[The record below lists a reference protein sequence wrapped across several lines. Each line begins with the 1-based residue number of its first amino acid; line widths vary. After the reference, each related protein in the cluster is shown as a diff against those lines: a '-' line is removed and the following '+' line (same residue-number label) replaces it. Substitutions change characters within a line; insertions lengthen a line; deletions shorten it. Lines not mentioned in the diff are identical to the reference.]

1 MAGDW
6 IKVEVT
12 LPDKT
17 EVVQMASKLKLDQ
30 DAICGKLVRIWAWAD
45 QNEINGNAIPITVDF
60 IDRATY
66 CPGFSEALKE
76 VGWLEEQNGSLT
88 FPRFDRHNG
97 QVAKKRAETKR
108 RVANSRSAKKSVEAK
123 VETVA
128 APSDVAGIHHAIV
141 AELKPS
147 EPDVPVNKPSDYFA
161 PNAFSIT
168 PGITNI
174 TIDGVEVEFHEDGLR
189 WVAEFLRQWN
199 SLIGVTKRNYL
210 DETMKKHL
218 AARLLNPHWDWKR
231 AFSMFPLRNETDWT
245 PNMTWFLRDGTVS
258 SILDGTFKSAG
269 KQGRASSRKQPVDVH
284 AGIKEVLEEERAKR
298 EKQMSEFDGVFN
310 SCGND
315 GLSVS
320 ETDAW

>member
-12 LPDKT
+12 LPDKP
-17 EVVQMASKLKLDQ
+17 EVVRMAKMLGVDQ
-30 DAICGKLVRIWAWAD
+30 DAICGKLLRIWAWAD
-45 QNEINGNAIPITVDF
+45 QNTINGTLIPVTCDF

-66 CPGFSEALKE
+66 CPGFSNAMKE
-76 VGWLEEQNGSLT
+76 VGWLEGEDGGLT

-97 QVAKKRAETKR
+97 QTAKQRADTNR
-108 RVANSRSAKKSVEAK
+108 RVAKSRAAKQTPEAK
-123 VETVA
+123 AEPVVTPPA
-128 APSDVAGIHHAIV
+128 ASGTYHATV

-147 EPDVPVNKPSDYFA
+147 EPDVIVNKPSDYFA

-174 TIDGVEVEFHEDGLR
+174 TIDGVEVEFYENGPV
-189 WVAEFLRQWN
+189 WIAEFLRRWN
-199 SLIGVTKRNYL
+199 ELIGVSKRNYL
-210 DETMKKHL
+210 DETMKRHL
-218 AARLLNPHWDWKR
+218 AARLLNPHWDWKK

-269 KQGRASSRKQPVDVH
+269 NQQKTAPRKKPEFQST
-284 AGIKEVLEEERAKR
+284 AKR
-298 EKQMSEFDGVFN
+298 LLEQERLKREEQMREFGSVFESN
-310 SCGND
+310 GAN
-315 GLSVS
+315 
-320 ETDAW
+320 